1 MRTLTYIAVFFI
13 LLTHVHAQK
22 RYADVSSRV
31 HYPDSGHV
39 YVSPSTD
46 SLSCWMFNHG
56 PDSLYAVDVIY
67 FRVKLSEII
76 LGPFPIKV
84 GKDMAPG
91 DSVFLKQVFEMKY
104 SRAQPSI
111 PVCSEVHVYSNFQA
125 RTPLEIEH
133 DSTLGNNRHC
143 IDAAH
148 ALNYPTDVAAVSSE
162 AQVTVYP
169 NPSSGI
175 VHIQTAWPLDE
186 IAVYNAVGKQLPIQ
200 PHGRDLDFSG
210 EASGLYFVVLE
221 TRKGRLVKKVVKR

>member
-1 MRTLTYIAVFFI
+1 M
-13 LLTHVHAQK
+13 
-22 RYADVSSRV
+22 
-31 HYPDSGHV
+31 
-39 YVSPSTD
+39 
-46 SLSCWMFNHG
+46 
-56 PDSLYAVDVIY
+56 
-67 FRVKLSEII
+67 
-76 LGPFPIKV
+76 
-84 GKDMAPG
+84 
-91 DSVFLKQVFEMKY
+91 
-104 SRAQPSI
+104 
-111 PVCSEVHVYSNFQA
+111 HVYSNFQA

-148 ALNYPTDVAAVSSE
+148 ALNYPTGVAAVSSE